1 MKAPDKKWLDA
12 QVMDDDAQNEP
23 SKKLTVSDQ
32 LVLIGMRGVKLFH
45 TPDNTGYCATSLDNG
60 GTAIYKVDSTN
71 MRSMMKQ
78 RYYKDMRKV
87 PSADAVRN
95 AIGVIDGIAIFE
107 GDEYALDNRV
117 TWNNGD
123 IVYDMSNPL
132 HESVTVSGDGWEI
145 SQKNEPMFM
154 RHSHQLPQATPQSG
168 GDMERIFDIVN
179 VHESDKLMTMVHL
192 VSSLIPN
199 IPHPAPSI
207 CGEQGSAKSTASKF
221 FKMLIDPSV
230 IDTAS
235 MPGNEER
242 MHQMLS
248 HHWYIIFDNVSWIQ
262 DWQSDIFC
270 RGITGQ
276 ATAMRKLYTD
286 DDDIIFKYKMCLG
299 FNGISYLASRADL
312 LDRSFSMQLD
322 PIADDARLS
331 EEEVIHLFSETR
343 GYILGAMFDALSK
356 AIKIY
361 PTIEMTSLPRMAD
374 FAKWGCAIAEGL
386 GYTRQDFMTAYY
398 EKIAESNMNAIEA
411 NPVAELIMELMAHRD
426 RWDGTPT
433 ELWQEL
439 LGILSDGS
447 VPKEDVRGMKSVR
460 ALGKIHDR
468 IVPNLRRIGIDWV
481 KLDRSSDGR
490 GYRIIKRS
498 VNKQVEL
505 STDNE
510 NLCDD
515 HVVCNEHVVCASYLQ
530 CQEEDKKERDLI
542 HRSTN
547 DIMTTIDTAI
557 ENDKTRPLTREKLS
571 YTKDT
576 DSKLKHAVGKALS
589 KSDTMGAEVA
599 LIAECYPE
607 SISVKELCVM
617 LEERGESLGMKERY
631 GKWYV

>member
-1 MKAPDKKWLDA
+1 MKAPDQKWLDA

-45 TPDNTGYCATSLDNG
+45 TPDNTGYCAASLDNG

-78 RYYKDMRKV
+78 RYYKDTRKV
-87 PSADAVRN
+87 PSSDAVRN

-123 IVYDMSNPL
+123 IVYDMSNAL
-132 HESVTVSGDGWEI
+132 HESVTVSSGGWEI

-154 RHSHQLPQATPQSG
+154 RHSHQLPQATPRSG

-179 VHESDKLMTMVHL
+179 VHASL
-192 VSSLIPN
+192 VPN

-207 CGEQGSAKSTASKF
+207 CGAQGSDKTTASKF
-221 FKMLIDPSV
+221 FKRLIDPSV

-331 EEEVIHLFSETR
+331 EEEVIQLFSETR

-398 EKIAESNMNAIEA
+398 EKSAESNMNAIEA
-411 NPVAELIMELMAHRD
+411 NPVAELIMELMKHRD

-468 IVPNLRRIGIDWV
+468 IVPNLRRIGIEWT
-481 KLDRSSDGR
+481 KKDRSEKSR
-490 GYRIIKRS
+490 GYRIIKTS
-498 VNKQVEL
+498 VNKN
-505 STDNE
+505 DNLA
-510 NLCDD
+510 NNSPD
-515 HVVCNEHVVCASYLQ
+515 VCNVNDVCAPYLQ
-530 CQEEDKKERDLI
+530 CQEEDKRERDPI

-547 DIMTTIDTAI
+547 VIDATNDAAI
-557 ENDKTRPLTREKLS
+557 EKQTSYND
-571 YTKDT
+571 DT
-576 DSKLKHAVGKALS
+576 DSRLKHAVGKALS
-589 KSDTMGAEVA
+589 KSDTLGAEVA

-607 SISVKELCVM
+607 SISIKEIRTM
-617 LEERGESLGMKERY
+617 LEERGRSLGINERY